1 MRETTWRRDTL
12 VAALL
17 LLPLGFCGCSA
28 VARQAVPAHCVSPS
42 LPETPRADKEPIN
55 FIRLRQDPPPVFL
68 LGPRDVLG
76 IYIEGVLGKRD
87 EPPPVHFPEREA
99 EGLPPAVGFP
109 IPVREDGTI
118 SLPLIPPIPV
128 AGLTLA
134 QVEEEIRVAYIVRQ
148 RILQPNAERILVT
161 LIKPRTYTVLVIR
174 EDTSTL
180 GGLTQ
185 QGEQREQGRLGQSTL
200 GTTKFGAAHSVE
212 LPAYQN
218 DVLHALS
225 KAGGMPGLD
234 AKNELLILRGGFKN
248 AEERDRLLGG
258 AGRDSWQAT
267 LDVNPN
273 IKRIPLRLGPND
285 PPVHLTPNDIILDT
299 GDIVYIRSRE
309 AEVFYT
315 GGLLKGGQFPIPRDY
330 DLDVLGAM
338 AMAGGSVATAPG
350 SGFGTLGGSGGSGAG
365 GIFPPTRVI
374 VLRTVNGQQVP
385 IKLDLKRAMLD
396 PKNRILVQPND
407 YILLEYTDLELAL
420 NLAVNNIQF
429 SYFINNIGGR

>member
-1 MRETTWRRDTL
+1 MQN
-12 VAALL
+12 
-17 LLPLGFCGCSA
+17 S
-28 VARQAVPAHCVSPS
+28 
-42 LPETPRADKEPIN
+42 N
-55 FIRLRQDPPPVFL
+55 
-68 LGPRDVLG
+68 
-76 IYIEGVLGKRD
+76 
-87 EPPPVHFPEREA
+87 
-99 EGLPPAVGFP
+99 
-109 IPVREDGTI
+109 
-118 SLPLIPPIPV
+118 
-128 AGLTLA
+128 
-134 QVEEEIRVAYIVRQ
+134 
-148 RILQPNAERILVT
+148 
-161 LIKPRTYTVLVIR
+161 
-174 EDTSTL
+174 
-180 GGLTQ
+180 
-185 QGEQREQGRLGQSTL
+185 L

-248 AEERDRLLGG
+248 AEDRDRLLGG
-258 AGRDSWQAT
+258 AGPDSWRAT
-267 LDVNPN
+267 MDTNPN

-285 PPVHLTPNDIILDT
+285 PPVHLTPSDIILDT

-309 AEVFYT
+309 AEIFYT

-350 SGFGTLGGSGGSGAG
+350 SGFGTLGTAGGSGAG

-374 VLRTVNGQQVP
+374 VLRTINGQQVP
-385 IKLDLKRAMLD
+385 IKLDLKRAMLE

-407 YILLEYTDLELAL
+407 YILLEYTDLELML

-429 SYFINNIGGR
+429 SYFINNMGGR